1 MTARKRLIR
10 LLTPALAVAII
21 ACGREPAATGP
32 GDDDSLLAVD
42 AGVVVSADQ
51 SAYFTSDHYVISG
64 RPFVRGNT
72 LHVTVEYGGGCAR
85 HQFRLF
91 ASHVFLESH
100 PVQSPI
106 AIYHNA
112 NGDMCR
118 AWLTRE
124 ITFDLSA
131 LADAWRRAYQQRHG
145 TILLRLRGYSEGITY
160 DF

>member
-1 MTARKRLIR
+1 MIARKRLTR
-10 LLTPALAVAII
+10 LLAPALAVAII
-21 ACGREPAATGP
+21 GCGSEPAATVP

-51 SAYFTSDHYVISG
+51 SSFLTSDHYVIAG

-72 LHVTVEYGGGCAR
+72 LLVTVEYGGGCAR

-91 ASHVFLESH
+91 ASHIFLESQ

-118 AWLTRE
+118 AWLARE
-124 ITFDLSA
+124 IGFDLTA
-131 LADAWRRAYQQRHG
+131 LRDAWIRSYQQRHG
-145 TILLRLRGYSEGITY
+145 TIILRLRGYSEGIRY

>member
-1 MTARKRLIR
+1 MTSPLRHLR
-10 LLTPALAVAII
+10 LLAPAFALAII
-21 ACGREPAATGP
+21 ACGGQSAATNP
-32 GDDDSLLAVD
+32 DDDDSLLAVD
-42 AGVVVSADQ
+42 AGVVVSAQ
-51 SAYFTSDHYVISG
+51 QPPQASSDHYVISG
-64 RPFVRGNT
+64 RPFVRDNT

-91 ASHVFLESH
+91 ASHIFLESH

-124 ITFDLSA
+124 ISFDLTA
-131 LADAWRRAYQQRHG
+131 LRDAWIRSYQQRHG
-145 TILLRLRGYSEGITY
+145 TIILRLRGYSEGISY